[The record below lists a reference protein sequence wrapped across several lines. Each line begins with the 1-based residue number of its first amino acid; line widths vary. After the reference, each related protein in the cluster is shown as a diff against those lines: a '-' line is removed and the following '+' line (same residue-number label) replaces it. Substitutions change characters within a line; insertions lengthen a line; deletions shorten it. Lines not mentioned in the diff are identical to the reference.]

1 MMNWP
6 IPLKR
11 RVRPRMPRGSFVLP
25 PRDVD
30 NRLFQSYQHWDMSL
44 NQQKSQKGI
53 REALWRLNA
62 ATTGGVLGMVA
73 GKVKTRDELLSV
85 AAAVLIA
92 TPIIKNESILIGLA
106 VAVSIFEGS
115 GLLIR
120 LRKWRVGVPR
130 SSSDY

>member
-1 MMNWP
+1 
-6 IPLKR
+6 
-11 RVRPRMPRGSFVLP
+11 
-25 PRDVD
+25 
-30 NRLFQSYQHWDMSL
+30 MSL
-44 NQQKSQKGI
+44 NQREPQKGI
-53 REALWRLNA
+53 RGALGRLNA

-92 TPIIKNESILIGLA
+92 TPIVKNESILIGIA
-106 VAVSIFEGS
+106 VAVSIFVGS